1 MLTEQES
8 MKDRVCLITG
18 ATSGIGK
25 ATAVALARM
34 GATVVIHGRNPQKC
48 EATADA
54 IRQRADNPHIETLVA
69 DLASLQDTRRLAQE
83 FTARHKQLHLLVNN
97 AGLSLRH
104 RLESRD
110 GFELMFAV
118 NHLAHFLLTNL
129 LLDTIVASAPARIIS
144 VSSGLHKYSKLDFA
158 DLQMT
163 HKFSA
168 MRGYGVSK
176 LANIMFTYELA
187 RRLAGRGVTV
197 NTMNPGMTATNIGM
211 EEGGIFSASKKLMDR
226 IMGHSAEQGADTVVF
241 LAASPE
247 VAGVSGKYFEKRKA
261 VASSATTYDDDA
273 CRKLWEISA
282 ELVGL
287 KQAEAGKFN
296 TQA

>member
-1 MLTEQES
+1 MQSDQES
-8 MKDRVCLITG
+8 MKGKVCLITG

-25 ATAVALARM
+25 ATATELARM
-34 GATVVIHGRNPQKC
+34 GATTVIHGRSPQKC
-48 EATADA
+48 AATADA
-54 IRQRADNPHIETLVA
+54 IRQQTGNPHVETLVA

-83 FTARHKQLHLLVNN
+83 FMARHQRLHVLINN

-104 RLESRD
+104 RMESRD

-129 LLDTIVASAPARIIS
+129 LFDTIVASAPARIVS
-144 VSSGLHKYSKLDFA
+144 VSSGLHKYSRLDFA
-158 DLQMT
+158 DLQMAR
-163 HKFSA
+163 KFSA

-197 NTMNPGMTATNIGM
+197 NAMNPGMTATNIGT
-211 EEGGIFSASKKLMDR
+211 EEGGLFSASKKLMDR

-241 LAASPE
+241 LAASPD
-247 VAGVSGKYFEKRKA
+247 VAGISGKYFENRKA
-261 VASSATTYDDDA
+261 IASSAITYDESA
-273 CRKLWEISA
+273 CRRLWEISA
-282 ELVGL
+282 ELARL
-287 KQAEAGKFN
+287 KQPEAGI
-296 TQA
+296 